1 MLNLLIDDKYLKN
14 HRVLKYKKRKFESL
28 QKLDHTEDNL
38 TRVEDI
44 LYDLEGRV
52 EPLKFEASIAKEYLK
67 LSEEMKQSD
76 VIVTVND
83 IDQYSEDNR
92 QLDQKLNDLK
102 SQQADKEAKQAQ
114 INKYIQKQKSQRQQ
128 IDNDIEQLNYNLIKA
143 TEEYEKFTG
152 RLNVLEERKRN
163 QSETNARFEEE
174 LDNLHQEL
182 KMLIMKKPILLN
194 KLLL

>member
-1 MLNLLIDDKYLKN
+1 
-14 HRVLKYKKRKFESL
+14 
-28 QKLDHTEDNL
+28 
-38 TRVEDI
+38 
-44 LYDLEGRV
+44 
-52 EPLKFEASIAKEYLK
+52 
-67 LSEEMKQSD
+67 MKQSD

-102 SQQADKEAKQAQ
+102 KQADKEAKQAQ

-152 RLNVLEERKRN
+152 RLNVLEETKSIRN
-163 QSETNARFEEE
+163 ECSF
-174 LDNLHQEL
+174 
-182 KMLIMKKPILLN
+182 
-194 KLLL
+194 

>member
-1 MLNLLIDDKYLKN
+1 
-14 HRVLKYKKRKFESL
+14 
-28 QKLDHTEDNL
+28 
-38 TRVEDI
+38 
-44 LYDLEGRV
+44 
-52 EPLKFEASIAKEYLK
+52 
-67 LSEEMKQSD
+67 MKQSD

-182 KMLIMKKPILLN
+182 KMLIMKKRYYSTNYCFKRKQKELN
-194 KLLL
+194 NSIHQLESQLYVSDEQHDEKLESIKMNTMN

>member
-1 MLNLLIDDKYLKN
+1 
-14 HRVLKYKKRKFESL
+14 
-28 QKLDHTEDNL
+28 
-38 TRVEDI
+38 
-44 LYDLEGRV
+44 
-52 EPLKFEASIAKEYLK
+52 
-67 LSEEMKQSD
+67 MKQSD

-182 KMLIMKKPILLN
+182 KMLIMKKAILLN

>member
-1 MLNLLIDDKYLKN
+1 
-14 HRVLKYKKRKFESL
+14 
-28 QKLDHTEDNL
+28 
-38 TRVEDI
+38 
-44 LYDLEGRV
+44 
-52 EPLKFEASIAKEYLK
+52 
-67 LSEEMKQSD
+67 MKQSD

>member
-1 MLNLLIDDKYLKN
+1 
-14 HRVLKYKKRKFESL
+14 
-28 QKLDHTEDNL
+28 
-38 TRVEDI
+38 
-44 LYDLEGRV
+44 
-52 EPLKFEASIAKEYLK
+52 
-67 LSEEMKQSD
+67 MKQSD

-182 KMLIMKKPILLN
+182 KNAHNEKVILLN

>member
-1 MLNLLIDDKYLKN
+1 
-14 HRVLKYKKRKFESL
+14 
-28 QKLDHTEDNL
+28 
-38 TRVEDI
+38 
-44 LYDLEGRV
+44 
-52 EPLKFEASIAKEYLK
+52 
-67 LSEEMKQSD
+67 MKQSD

-182 KMLIMKKPILLN
+182 KMLIMKKRYYSTNYCFKRKTKELN
-194 KLLL
+194 NSIHQLESQLYVSDEQHDEKLESIKNEYYELMSEQSDVNNDIRFLEHTIKENEAKNHA

>member
-1 MLNLLIDDKYLKN
+1 
-14 HRVLKYKKRKFESL
+14 
-28 QKLDHTEDNL
+28 
-38 TRVEDI
+38 
-44 LYDLEGRV
+44 
-52 EPLKFEASIAKEYLK
+52 
-67 LSEEMKQSD
+67 MKQSD

-182 KMLIMKKPILLN
+182 KMLIMKKADITQQITALKEN
-194 KLLL
+194 KRVE

>member
-1 MLNLLIDDKYLKN
+1 
-14 HRVLKYKKRKFESL
+14 
-28 QKLDHTEDNL
+28 
-38 TRVEDI
+38 
-44 LYDLEGRV
+44 
-52 EPLKFEASIAKEYLK
+52 
-67 LSEEMKQSD
+67 MKQSD

-102 SQQADKEAKQAQ
+102 SQQADKAKQAQ

-182 KMLIMKKPILLN
+182 KMLIMKKLILLN

>member
-1 MLNLLIDDKYLKN
+1 
-14 HRVLKYKKRKFESL
+14 
-28 QKLDHTEDNL
+28 
-38 TRVEDI
+38 
-44 LYDLEGRV
+44 
-52 EPLKFEASIAKEYLK
+52 
-67 LSEEMKQSD
+67 MKQSD

-182 KMLIMKKPILLN
+182 KMLIMKKLILLN

>member
-1 MLNLLIDDKYLKN
+1 MISTNIQ
-14 HRVLKYKKRKFESL
+14 R
-28 QKLDHTEDNL
+28 
-38 TRVEDI
+38 I
-44 LYDLEGRV
+44 
-52 EPLKFEASIAKEYLK
+52 
-67 LSEEMKQSD
+67 
-76 VIVTVND
+76 IVNW
-83 IDQYSEDNR
+83 IK
-92 QLDQKLNDLK
+92 KLNDLK

-182 KMLIMKKPILLN
+182 KMLIMKKLILLN

>member
-1 MLNLLIDDKYLKN
+1 
-14 HRVLKYKKRKFESL
+14 
-28 QKLDHTEDNL
+28 
-38 TRVEDI
+38 
-44 LYDLEGRV
+44 
-52 EPLKFEASIAKEYLK
+52 
-67 LSEEMKQSD
+67 MKQSD

-182 KMLIMKKPILLN
+182 KMLIMKKYYSTN
-194 KLLL
+194 YCFKRKQKS

>member
-1 MLNLLIDDKYLKN
+1 
-14 HRVLKYKKRKFESL
+14 
-28 QKLDHTEDNL
+28 
-38 TRVEDI
+38 
-44 LYDLEGRV
+44 
-52 EPLKFEASIAKEYLK
+52 
-67 LSEEMKQSD
+67 MKQSD

-182 KMLIMKKPILLN
+182 KMLIMKKILLN

>member
-1 MLNLLIDDKYLKN
+1 
-14 HRVLKYKKRKFESL
+14 
-28 QKLDHTEDNL
+28 
-38 TRVEDI
+38 
-44 LYDLEGRV
+44 
-52 EPLKFEASIAKEYLK
+52 
-67 LSEEMKQSD
+67 MKQSD

-143 TEEYEKFTG
+143 TEEYEKF
-152 RLNVLEERKRN
+152 RSIECFRRKNEIN
-163 QSETNARFEEE
+163 QNECSF
-174 LDNLHQEL
+174 
-182 KMLIMKKPILLN
+182 
-194 KLLL
+194 

>member
-1 MLNLLIDDKYLKN
+1 
-14 HRVLKYKKRKFESL
+14 
-28 QKLDHTEDNL
+28 
-38 TRVEDI
+38 
-44 LYDLEGRV
+44 
-52 EPLKFEASIAKEYLK
+52 
-67 LSEEMKQSD
+67 MKQSD

-182 KMLIMKKPILLN
+182 KMLIMKKSILLN

>member
-1 MLNLLIDDKYLKN
+1 
-14 HRVLKYKKRKFESL
+14 
-28 QKLDHTEDNL
+28 
-38 TRVEDI
+38 
-44 LYDLEGRV
+44 
-52 EPLKFEASIAKEYLK
+52 
-67 LSEEMKQSD
+67 MKQSD

-182 KMLIMKKPILLN
+182 KMLIMKKLILLN
-194 KLLL
+194 KLRFKRKTKRVE

>member
-1 MLNLLIDDKYLKN
+1 
-14 HRVLKYKKRKFESL
+14 
-28 QKLDHTEDNL
+28 
-38 TRVEDI
+38 
-44 LYDLEGRV
+44 
-52 EPLKFEASIAKEYLK
+52 
-67 LSEEMKQSD
+67 MKQSD

-182 KMLIMKKPILLN
+182 KMLIMKSDITQQITALKEN
-194 KLLL
+194 KRVE